1 MNIILWILQIL
12 LGLLFLVVGALKFL
26 MPYEAMV
33 KAAQESGGMLMPHWF
48 ILFIGLCE
56 VLGGLG
62 LILPW
67 ALKIKPRLTP
77 IAAALLV
84 IIMIGAA
91 VTSAAGGIGMAI
103 FPAVIGVLL
112 ALVAWGRSRT
122 SSAV

>member
-12 LGLLFLVVGALKFL
+12 LGLLFLLAGAMKFV
-26 MPYEAMV
+26 MPYEDMV
-33 KAAQESGGMLMPHWF
+33 KATQEAGGVILPHWF

-67 ALKIKPRLTP
+67 ALKIKPGLTP
-77 IAAALLV
+77 LAAALLV

-91 VTSAAGGIGMAI
+91 VTSGMGGISMAI
-103 FPAVIGVLL
+103 FPAVIGILL
-112 ALVAWGRSRT
+112 AFTAWGRSRT
-122 SSAV
+122 TSAA